1 MSLSPLEYLRHV
13 LDEAAYLMAQ
23 TKGLTREQFL
33 RDETAKRAFVRSI
46 EIIGE
51 AVKKV
56 PDEIRAGYPDIEWR
70 AMAAMRDK
78 VIHHY
83 FGVDYDIVWD
93 VAVNKAP
100 ALRRLVAEILE
111 RETGGKQGPD

>member
-13 LDEAAYLMAQ
+13 LDEADYLARQ
-23 TKGLTREQFL
+23 VSRLTREQFL
-33 RDETAKRAFVRSI
+33 QDETAKRAFARSM

-56 PDEIRAGYPDIEWR
+56 PQELRLRYPNVEWR
-70 AMAAMRDK
+70 VVAGMRDK

-83 FGVDYDIVWD
+83 FGVDYEIVWD
-93 VAVNKAP
+93 AAVNRVP
-100 ALRRLVAEILE
+100 RLRRQVREILE
-111 RETGGKQGPD
+111 AEEKT